1 MIIAAMKRISEHAI
15 DVKQDKPNPLTIFRN
30 HPHQI
35 QRTPVLEG
43 PLHAFCESIDAP
55 VRSINRWATRKK
67 RQKHETDERRGTKK
81 MERGSQI
88 ARSETFF
95 ERPVT
100 EEEEGGGCMN
110 L

>member
-67 RQKHETDERRGTKK
+67 GKNTRRT
-81 MERGSQI
+81 R
-88 ARSETFF
+88 
-95 ERPVT
+95 
-100 EEEEGGGCMN
+100 GGGRRRWN
-110 L
+110 ADRKSPGAKLFSNVP